1 VNYWYMCSTRGKVGN
16 LLEDVMKPSRK
27 ITIAAIIFTAIA
39 LPTIALAAGP
49 GNPSPPPPPSP
60 PPSSGSTH
68 GVPGPLVGAGLP
80 VLAVGYG
87 AYWLVRRYRRKS
99 DAA

>member
-1 VNYWYMCSTRGKVGN
+1 MPRSMDDGELLVMSSTRGKVGN

-49 GNPSPPPPPSP
+49 GNPSPRPSP
-60 PPSSGSTH
+60 RPRRRLRPAPVQLMACRARSLA
-68 GVPGPLVGAGLP
+68 PGFLSLP
-80 VLAVGYG
+80 
-87 AYWLVRRYRRKS
+87 
-99 DAA
+99 